1 VCYTKKDGFA
11 SQNLWSVASDGE
23 GNIWVGHRNGIDRF
37 NTTTKKVKN
46 YGYIDGFLPIQTFP
60 NALYRDKMGNLW
72 IGTFN
77 GLVKYLPYEDIPN
90 ETPPTLHLIGVRL
103 FNRETNWQNY
113 AKLLDPDF
121 GIPLSEDSDGIAAI
135 MPYDENSIT
144 FEFISV
150 HFTVP
155 ERIKY
160 QYKLEGFDKDWSEKD
175 DENTATY
182 TNLPPGTYTFLL
194 RAYNSDGVANPRPL
208 AFKFQIDLP
217 YWEKWWFYL
226 TQISFFLVLIIIS
239 LYLGLTRRN
248 SRYTLILAF
257 TTLLMLFEFVNVYI
271 ENFIESYTGNIPI
284 YKVIANVILATLIAP
299 FEVMLK
305 NFLHPQKP
313 AVKIPDEPER
323 FKREEIFEQGNPEED
338 LV

>member
-1 VCYTKKDGFA
+1 
-11 SQNLWSVASDGE
+11 
-23 GNIWVGHRNGIDRF
+23 
-37 NTTTKKVKN
+37 
-46 YGYIDGFLPIQTFP
+46 
-60 NALYRDKMGNLW
+60 
-72 IGTFN
+72 
-77 GLVKYLPYEDIPN
+77 
-90 ETPPTLHLIGVRL
+90 
-103 FNRETNWQNY
+103 
-113 AKLLDPDF
+113 
-121 GIPLSEDSDGIAAI
+121 
-135 MPYDENSIT
+135 
-144 FEFISV
+144 
-150 HFTVP
+150 
-155 ERIKY
+155 
-160 QYKLEGFDKDWSEKD
+160 
-175 DENTATY
+175 
-182 TNLPPGTYTFLL
+182 
-194 RAYNSDGVANPRPL
+194 L

-226 TQISFFLVLIIIS
+226 AEISFFLVLIIIS